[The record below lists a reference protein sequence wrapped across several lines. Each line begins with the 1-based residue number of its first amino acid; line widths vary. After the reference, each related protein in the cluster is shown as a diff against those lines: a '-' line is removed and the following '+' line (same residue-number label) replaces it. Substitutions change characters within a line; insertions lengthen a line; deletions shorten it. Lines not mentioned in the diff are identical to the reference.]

1 MQKKCKICIKNHEII
16 VVLRQTKTAELIWK
30 SLPFNCEVN
39 TWGSEIYFFVPP
51 KCSLEENSKDVMNFG
66 EIAYWPSGKAIA
78 IGFGKTPVSINDEI
92 RLADKCNVWGDTD
105 YDSKKLNNITDGEK
119 VEVSRC

>member
-1 MQKKCKICIKNHEII
+1 M
-16 VVLRQTKTAELIWK
+16 LRQTKTAELIWK

-105 YDSKKLNNITDGEK
+105 YDLKKLNNITDGEK

>member
-39 TWGSEIYFFVPP
+39 PWGSEMYSFVPP
-51 KCSLEENSKDVMNFG
+51 KFSLEENSKDVMNFG

-105 YDSKKLNNITDGEK
+105 YDLKKLNNITDGEK

>member
-66 EIAYWPSGKAIA
+66 RNSLLAVWQGNSYWFWKNSC
-78 IGFGKTPVSINDEI
+78 FN
-92 RLADKCNVWGDTD
+92 
-105 YDSKKLNNITDGEK
+105 
-119 VEVSRC
+119 